1 MSDRIVYKVIS
12 AAELRQMQRDGVFHG
27 SPADIA
33 DGYIHLSCGSQV
45 AATLDKHFSGVDGL
59 MLAAVD
65 LSALGDT
72 VRWEPSRGGQLFPHI
87 YGLLPVGAVVS
98 VGTLERTPDGAV
110 KLPAWS
116 VDAMSGINIA
126 VVPKRERR

>member
-1 MSDRIVYKVIS
+1 MSDRIVYKVMS
-12 AAELRQMQRDGVFHG
+12 AAELQQMQRDGVFHG
-27 SPADIA
+27 SPADVV

-72 VRWEPSRGGQLFPHI
+72 VRWEASRGGQLFPHI
-87 YGLLPVGAVVS
+87 DGILPVGAVVS
-98 VGTLERTPDGAV
+98 VATLERTPDGAV
-110 KLPAWS
+110 KLPA
-116 VDAMSGINIA
+116 
-126 VVPKRERR
+126 

>member
-1 MSDRIVYKVIS
+1 MSDRIVYKVMS
-12 AAELRQMQRDGVFHG
+12 AVELQQMRRDGVFQG

-59 MLAAVD
+59 VLAAVD

-72 VRWEPSRGGQLFPHI
+72 VRWELSRGGQLFPHI
-87 YGLLPVGAVVS
+87 YGLLLAGAVVS
-98 VGTLERTPDGAV
+98 VATLERTPEGAV
-110 KLPAWS
+110 KLPA
-116 VDAMSGINIA
+116 
-126 VVPKRERR
+126 

>member
-1 MSDRIVYKVIS
+1 MYVLISSCDREVSEEPCRIGSSTVMS
-12 AAELRQMQRDGVFHG
+12 AAELQQMRRDGVFHG
-27 SPADIA
+27 SPADVV

-72 VRWEPSRGGQLFPHI
+72 VRCEPSRGGQLFPHI

-98 VGTLERTPDGAV
+98 VATLERAPDGAV
-110 KLPAWS
+110 KLP
-116 VDAMSGINIA
+116 V
-126 VVPKRERR
+126 